1 MKYNCLCILIHYISI
16 NYFQRSKITLLVLLI
31 YNQFYI
37 HYKASKHRVTIIKGM
52 TDLWVSL
59 YKVSKTEILDQGF
72 VPLCGLDSTYKGK
85 TNKFMSGSSNSVILC
100 LFS

>member
-1 MKYNCLCILIHYISI
+1 MTILTLRFEKWLGIFAIEQLMKYNCLCILIHYISI

-59 YKVSKTEILDQGF
+59 YKV
-72 VPLCGLDSTYKGK
+72 
-85 TNKFMSGSSNSVILC
+85 
-100 LFS
+100 